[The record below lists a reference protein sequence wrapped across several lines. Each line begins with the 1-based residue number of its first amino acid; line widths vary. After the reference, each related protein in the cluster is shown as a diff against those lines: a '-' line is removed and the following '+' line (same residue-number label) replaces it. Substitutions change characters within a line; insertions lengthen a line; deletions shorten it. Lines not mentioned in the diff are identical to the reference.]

1 MSASFSYV
9 RRIGN
14 KGFLYLY
21 HTQLWKGQD
30 LGLCYTNT
38 ASLLLTEAE
47 MKVNHFTPWH
57 L

>member
-1 MSASFSYV
+1 MPASFSYV

-30 LGLCYTNT
+30 LGLCYTNI

-47 MKVNHFTPWH
+47 LKVNHFTPWH